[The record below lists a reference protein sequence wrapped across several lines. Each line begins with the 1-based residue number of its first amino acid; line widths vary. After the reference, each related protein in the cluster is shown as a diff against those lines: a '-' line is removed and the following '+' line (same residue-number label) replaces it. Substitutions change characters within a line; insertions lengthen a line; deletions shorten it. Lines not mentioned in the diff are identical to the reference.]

1 MEKYVRDSYTEH
13 VQILSQSSL
22 NGYKRLF
29 GGRLMEWIDVVAG
42 VVARRHSNRNVTTAA
57 VDNLRFE
64 GPAYGN
70 ETIVLCGY
78 ITYTGRTSMEV
89 CVRTY
94 VEELNGHKRLINVA
108 YLVMVA
114 LDENE
119 RPVEVPRLVL
129 ATEEG
134 GAPSGA
140 GHRGG
145 APGMGSRRGAHPPA
159 ERAPA
164 AGEGSGNLLTKKGA
178 AAMSNSSFFMRA
190 KLGRTPAAALW
201 PRPRRSH
208 GTALGGGCRARRT
221 GRRQCRSSLP
231 SRRRRRRP
239 PYPCGR

>member
-1 MEKYVRDSYTEH
+1 MEKYVRDSYTEQ

-94 VEELNGHKRLINVA
+94 VEELNGTKRLINVA

-129 ATEEG
+129 R
-134 GAPSGA
+134 GAQ
-140 GHRGG
+140 
-145 APGMGSRRGAHPPA
+145 GMGSSPGAHPHPQ
-159 ERAPA
+159 RAPQSRKR
-164 AGEGSGNLLTKKGA
+164 GRDLLSRIRSQGAQGCPQNVCKKG
-178 AAMSNSSFFMRA
+178 RA
-190 KLGRTPAAALW
+190 E
-201 PRPRRSH
+201 
-208 GTALGGGCRARRT
+208 
-221 GRRQCRSSLP
+221 
-231 SRRRRRRP
+231 
-239 PYPCGR
+239 